1 MTWPIV
7 ALVIGV
13 LAIAAARDILVR
25 SQKALAQTET
35 DERVEAI
42 EKRLAQIT
50 ADISNIDASVRDQ
63 NTRLTL
69 SRRRSG

>member
-1 MTWPIV
+1 VTWPIV